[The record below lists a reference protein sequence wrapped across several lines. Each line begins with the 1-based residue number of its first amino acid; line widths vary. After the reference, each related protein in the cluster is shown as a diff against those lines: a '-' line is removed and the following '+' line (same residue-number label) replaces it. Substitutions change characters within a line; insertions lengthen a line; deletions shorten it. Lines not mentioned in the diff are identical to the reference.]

1 MKESLK
7 KIMTDGMA
15 SYSKTSRVDWV
26 LDWPG
31 QVVLTVNLIYWTI
44 QVTEVKKYFEQVKQ
58 FI

>member
-7 KIMTDGMA
+7 KIVTDGMA
-15 SYSKTSRVDWV
+15 SYSTTSRVDWV

-44 QVTEVKKYFEQVKQ
+44 QVTEVKNYIEQVKQ

>member
-7 KIMTDGMA
+7 KVMIDGMA